1 MAYFNHA
8 FRKTLVATKGNQGA
22 TTPGSPG
29 GTAGVTGGILQTAG
43 LHTSVL
49 KSTSTA
55 EGYQLGPG
63 VVGYFDAKTDLS
75 LENLSET
82 CPFYLAAASIKL
94 KDKQGPFHGGY
105 QTSTKTKVINPK
117 YLRKV
122 WMVESNAATRAVLEI
137 GGTPDNV
144 LANAACNKEFIC
156 EETYYLRLEAK
167 GTAALRFANHNLYQ
181 NLSAYGGCC
190 VDPAAPAAVD
200 PVGIYLQFAEQLAGV
215 PGSDQAGDTGNPYLR
230 DFIRP
235 LISVTFDSGTGNQS
249 GVYAQNEE
257 IALEEGLTALDT
269 WANMPREADAGTTIV
284 SAGLILVGAYED
296 TEFADC
302 TFQPSDYYGKS
313 PIQIFA
319 SEVDLNGDPCA
330 FEGMCVTTVCEGVQ
344 ANGLGE
350 SVVRDLILSE
360 SYLQNFMAT
369 DLRIREITQGTST
382 LDIIDRFALY
392 GRFFILHVVPRFNNP
407 SGVFD
412 NDQYLID
419 VVGDDDT
426 LSTMDAD
433 FGGLLKALGPLAGCE
448 EVEDLSV
455 EGCTY
460 TLPVVPPAP

>member
-8 FRKTLVATKGNQGA
+8 FRKTLVATKGDQGA

-29 GTAGVTGGILQTAG
+29 GTAGLTGGILQTAG

-75 LENLSET
+75 LGSLDT
-82 CPFYLAAASIKL
+82 CPFYLAAASIKV

-122 WMVESNAATRAVLEI
+122 WKVESNRATRAVLEI

-235 LISVTFDSGTGNQS
+235 LISVTFDSGSGNQS
-249 GVYAQNEE
+249 GVYAQNAE
-257 IALEEGLTALDT
+257 IALEEGLNELDT

-330 FEGMCVTTVCEGVQ
+330 FEGMCVTRICEGVQ

-382 LDIIDRFALY
+382 LDIIDRTALY

-426 LSTMDAD
+426 LTTMDAD
-433 FGGLLKALGPLAGCE
+433 FAGLLKALGPLAGCE

-455 EGCTY
+455 TGCTY
-460 TLPVVPPAP
+460 TLPVVAPAP

>member
-8 FRKTLVATKGNQGA
+8 FRKTLVATKGNQGE
-22 TTPGSPG
+22 TTPGSAG
-29 GTAGVTGGILQTAG
+29 GSAGLAGGVLQTAG

-49 KSTSTA
+49 KSTSSA

-63 VVGYFDAKTDLS
+63 VIGYFDPKTNTS
-75 LENLSET
+75 LETLLN
-82 CPFYLAAASIKL
+82 CPFYIASASIKL
-94 KDKQGPFHGGY
+94 KDKQGPHHGGY
-105 QTSTKTKVINPK
+105 QTSTKTKIINPK

-122 WMVESNAATRAVLEI
+122 WKVESNKATRAVLEV
-137 GGTPDNV
+137 GGTPDNIA
-144 LANAACNKEFIC
+144 ANASCNKEFIC

-235 LISVTFDSGTGNQS
+235 LISVTFDLGTGVQTN
-249 GVYAQNEE
+249 VYAQNEE
-257 IALEEGLTALDT
+257 IALEEGLTAADI
-269 WANMPREADAGTTIV
+269 WANLPRAADAGTTIV
-284 SAGLILVGAYED
+284 SAGLILLGAYED
-296 TEFADC
+296 TEFGDC

-313 PIQIFA
+313 PIQLFA

-330 FEGMCVTTVCEGVQ
+330 FEGMCVTRVCEGVQ

-382 LDIIDRFALY
+382 LDIIDRTALY

-419 VVGDDDT
+419 VVGDTDT
-426 LSTMDAD
+426 LDTMDAD
-433 FGGLLKALGPLAGCE
+433 FAALLKGLGSLASCE

-455 EGCTY
+455 EGCRY
-460 TLPVVPPAP
+460 ELPVVPLP

>member
-8 FRKTLVATKGNQGA
+8 FRKTLVATKRAQGE

-29 GTAGVTGGILQTAG
+29 GTAGVTGGILQTTG

-49 KSTSTA
+49 KSTAPS

-63 VVGYFDAKTDLS
+63 TVGYFDAKTDLS
-75 LENLSET
+75 IDLT
-82 CPFYLAAASIKL
+82 DICPFYLGAASL
-94 KDKQGPFHGGY
+94 KTEDKQGPFHGGY

-122 WMVESNAATRAVLEI
+122 WKVESNAATRAVLEI

-144 LANAACNKEFIC
+144 AANAACNKEFLC
-156 EETYYLRLEAK
+156 EETYYLRIEAK

-215 PGSDQAGDTGNPYLR
+215 PGSDQAGETGNPYLR

-235 LISVTFDSGTGNQS
+235 LISVTFDSGSGNQS
-249 GVYAQNEE
+249 GVYAQNET
-257 IALEEGLTALDT
+257 IALEEGLNALDT
-269 WANMPREADAGTTIV
+269 WANIPRAEDAGTTII
-284 SAGLILVGAYED
+284 SAGLILVGAYVD
-296 TEFADC
+296 TQFRDC
-302 TFQPSDYYGKS
+302 TFQSSDYYGKS
-313 PIQIFA
+313 PIQLFA
-319 SEVDLNGDPCA
+319 SEADLNGDPCA

-350 SVVRDLILSE
+350 SVVRDVILSE

-369 DLRIREITQGTST
+369 DLRIREITQGTAT
-382 LDIIDRFALY
+382 LDIIDRRQLY

-407 SGVFD
+407 SGTFD

-419 VVGDDDT
+419 VVGTADT
-426 LSTMDAD
+426 ITTMDAD
-433 FGGLLKALGPLAGCE
+433 FAGLLKATSGGCD

-455 EGCTY
+455 EGCDY
-460 TLPVVPPAP
+460 TLPVVAPAAP